1 MSETAELSRLRV
13 FTPARAV
20 ANTHIKSTR
29 TFLGLLLSS
38 AVALLAYRRHSLSR
52 SGVAGTIVAGTTT
65 LGMGGWSWGFSLI
78 FFFVTS
84 SFLSHFR
91 EREKARTA
99 ADKFSK
105 GSQRDWLQVA
115 ANGGVATAL
124 ALGHGVTTSPTLRSL
139 AQAGYAGALAT
150 ANADTW
156 ATELGVLSP
165 HAPRLITTGQ
175 KTTPGTSG
183 GVTLLGT
190 AAAAAGSLSLGLF
203 FWLIQRERRANLA
216 LPFIAFASGLSGSLL
231 DSVLGATVQAM
242 YYCPTCNKE
251 TERRVH
257 SCGTRTQPL
266 RGLPWMNNDVVNLL
280 TTLFGAIAAI
290 IISIPFRQNRLHLER
305 I

>member
-1 MSETAELSRLRV
+1 MSKAAEISPFRI
-13 FTPARAV
+13 FTLVRTV
-20 ANTHIKSTR
+20 TNRQTKSTR
-29 TFLGLLLSS
+29 TLLGLLFSS
-38 AVALLAYRRHSLSR
+38 AVALLAYRRRSLSR

-65 LGMGGWSWGFSLI
+65 LGMGGWPWGLSLI

-91 EREKARTA
+91 EREKAGTA
-99 ADKFSK
+99 TDKFSK

-124 ALGHGVTTSPTLRSL
+124 ALTHGATTSPTLRSL
-139 AQAGYAGALAT
+139 TQAGYVGALAT

-190 AAAAAGSLSLGLF
+190 GAAAVGSLSLSFF
-203 FWLIQRERRANLA
+203 FWVIQRRDGTNLA
-216 LPFIAFASGLSGSLL
+216 LPFITFISGLAGSLF
-231 DSVLGATVQAM
+231 DSFLGATVQAM
-242 YYCPTCNKE
+242 YYCPVCDKE

-257 SCGTRTQPL
+257 SCSTKTLPL

-280 TTLFGAIAAI
+280 ATSFGASAAI
-290 IISIPFRQNRLHLER
+290 TFSIPILQNLHRHE
-305 I
+305 

>member
-1 MSETAELSRLRV
+1 MSETARISPLRI
-13 FTPARAV
+13 FTSARTV
-20 ANTHIKSTR
+20 ANKHTKSNR
-29 TFLGLLLSS
+29 TLLGLLFSS
-38 AVALLAYRRHSLSR
+38 MIALLAYKRRSLNR

-65 LGMGGWSWGFSLI
+65 LGMGGWAWGLSLI

-91 EREKARTA
+91 EREKANTA

-124 ALGHGVTTSPTLRSL
+124 ALGHGATTSPMLRSL
-139 AQAGYAGALAT
+139 AQAGYVGALAT

-165 HAPRLITTGQ
+165 HTPHLITTGQ

-190 AAAAAGSLSLGLF
+190 GAAAAGALSLGFF
-203 FWLIQRERRANLA
+203 FWLIQRKHRAKLA
-216 LPFIAFASGLSGSLL
+216 LPFVAFISGLSGSLF
-231 DSVLGATVQAM
+231 DSFLGATVQAM
-242 YYCPTCNKE
+242 YYCPACDKE

-257 SCGTRTQPL
+257 NCNTMTQPL

-280 TTLFGAIAAI
+280 ATLFGAITAI
-290 IISIPFRQNRLHLER
+290 IINIILSMNSKES
-305 I
+305 